1 MLLMVFEWVQSVWNG
16 SATGGKKSNGWKSVG
31 WSDLAGWLS
40 VWLNEERVHREIR
53 RGCSFALWLQLLGA
67 CSMVALWF
75 VQSLSTNAL
84 WLPLQMLYGCL
95 ASLLMQIQAS
105 LRKGHLAVGRCSN
118 LHSLNE
124 NPCTNGMPSNWFQ
137 YKCRQWRE
145 GNN

>member
-1 MLLMVFEWVQSVWNG
+1 MGRLQSVWNS

-40 VWLNEERVHREIR
+40 VWLNEERVHRETR

-84 WLPLQMLYGCL
+84 WLHGLYRC
-95 ASLLMQIQAS
+95 SMVVWHLLWCKFRQIQAS